1 MSGSVY
7 IPIPVAAVVEAAEKP
22 SQTYWLDWEK
32 GRIVGRVDKLAA
44 VNQAIHKALATPRF
58 KCLIYDNQYGSE
70 IKETIIAA
78 DATNEYIETEIPR
91 LVKDACL
98 ADSRILDIYDFSCSF
113 EKERAYIRFKANTI
127 FGELVVEEV
136 I

>member
-1 MSGSVY
+1 M
-7 IPIPVAAVVEAAEKP
+7 
-22 SQTYWLDWEK
+22 
-32 GRIVGRVDKLAA
+32 
-44 VNQAIHKALATPRF
+44 
-58 KCLIYDNQYGSE
+58 IYDNQYGSE
-70 IKETIIAA
+70 IKQTIIAD

-98 ADSRILDIYDFSCSF
+98 CDSRILDIYDFSCSF
-113 EKERAYIRFKANTI
+113 DKERAYIRFKANTI